1 MSLNGGLYSQRN
13 TETNPEL
20 VNSDGSFKPAFKL
33 VDWGSERLSRGA
45 QMSLR
50 DSDDGSSKAALTAGV
65 LVVGDELLAGLRKD
79 TNSSLAAV
87 SLEGDGLE
95 VQQITVAPDN
105 VMVITREVLVR
116 RDVQVIQR
124 MSAMSDVLIVGGGLG
139 PTHDDM
145 TMEALATAYSGHLGY
160 H

>member
-1 MSLNGGLYSQRN
+1 
-13 TETNPEL
+13 
-20 VNSDGSFKPAFKL
+20 
-33 VDWGSERLSRGA
+33 
-45 QMSLR
+45 MSLR